1 MFPFMVAWTLVVLG
15 ALASKKFECLTY
27 SSTKT
32 ALWLSLFDSR
42 RRRYRWRVRIF
53 LWLMFSAQAFG
64 TGLDHYAQLVV
75 NDSRAMPRD
84 GVRVTYLGTNG
95 YQFEFKGHALLVDP
109 YFSRVDLLSVALGS
123 RIQPNASR
131 INDGLRHL
139 ACGNCQTDAIL
150 VTHGHFDHLLDV
162 PVIMAKTRARLIA
175 SASSVN
181 LVRQLPDAGA
191 SSGDAVKPGDVR
203 RIGPWKIRVL
213 SATHDRLFGKVPFD
227 RPPSQAGLSA
237 EAAYSAEAAAKAGSA
252 KARPPQRV
260 ADWICG
266 EPLAFLIEVNGQRI
280 YIDSGGT
287 PMQLPPNERVDLAIL
302 GMALPDSRARLSAAL
317 AHLQPRYVLPSHQD
331 DFFRPLSAGFQF
343 GSLTDF
349 PFVQRECAQQNRSRL
364 ILLDYFRT
372 WTLPKAA
379 NPKSQDPNPKQKG
392 KIATWKWKTQ
402 PSPPLIPLF

>member
-1 MFPFMVAWTLVVLG
+1 LVEAKLRRVIRGDVRFFLF
-15 ALASKKFECLTY
+15 LML
-27 SSTKT
+27 ST
-32 ALWLSLFDSR
+32 
-42 RRRYRWRVRIF
+42 
-53 LWLMFSAQAFG
+53 QAFAG
-64 TGLDHYAQLVV
+64 GLEPYARLILA
-75 NDSRAMPRD
+75 DSPGPTPRD
-84 GVRVTYLGTNG
+84 RVRVTYLGTNG

-139 ACGNCQTDAIL
+139 ASGNCRTDAIL

-162 PVIMAKTRARLIA
+162 PVVMAKTRARLIA
-175 SASSVN
+175 SASSVR

-237 EAAYSAEAAAKAGSA
+237 EASA
-252 KARPPQRV
+252 KVEPPHSA

-287 PMQLPPNERVDLAIL
+287 PAQPPPNERVDLAIL
-302 GMALPDSRARLSAAL
+302 AVALPDSRERLHAAL
-317 AHLQPRYVLPSHQD
+317 ERLQPRYVLPSHQD
-331 DFFRPLSAGFQF
+331 DFFRPLSAGFRF
-343 GSLTDF
+343 GPLTDF
-349 PFVQRECAQQNRSRL
+349 SSVQRESAQQNNSRL
-364 ILLDYFRT
+364 ILLDYFRA

-379 NPKSQDPNPKQKG
+379 GSKSQSPNLKRD
-392 KIATWKWKTQ
+392 
-402 PSPPLIPLF
+402 

>member
-1 MFPFMVAWTLVVLG
+1 MDVSGSKPELPLVAAKL
-15 ALASKKFECLTY
+15 
-27 SSTKT
+27 
-32 ALWLSLFDSR
+32 R
-42 RRRYRWRVRIF
+42 RAIRGKVRIF
-53 LWLMFSAQAFG
+53 LFFLLSTQVFAG
-64 TGLDHYAQLVV
+64 GLEPYARLILA
-75 NDSRAMPRD
+75 DSPGAVRD

-139 ACGNCQTDAIL
+139 ASGNCRTDAIL

-162 PVIMAKTRARLIA
+162 PVVMAKTRARLTA
-175 SASSVN
+175 SASSVD
-181 LVRQLPDAGA
+181 LAKRAGA
-191 SSGDAVKPGDVR
+191 SSCDAVKPGDVR

-227 RPPSQAGLSA
+227 RPPSQTGLSA

-252 KARPPQRV
+252 KAEPPPRA

-287 PMQLPPNERVDLAIL
+287 PAQLPPNESGSRRMDLAIL
-302 GMALPDSRARLSAAL
+302 GMALPDSRARLAAAL
-317 AHLQPRYVLPSHQD
+317 AHLQPRYILPSHQD

-343 GSLTDF
+343 GPLTDF
-349 PFVQRECAQQNRSRL
+349 SRVQRECAQQNRGRL
-364 ILLDYFRT
+364 ILLDYFRP
-372 WTLPKAA
+372 WTLPK
-379 NPKSQDPNPKQKG
+379 K
-392 KIATWKWKTQ
+392 
-402 PSPPLIPLF
+402 